1 MHLEGPAPEKQ
12 PMSFI
17 DHIKPVFWDH
27 DESSSGLY
35 SHRFNFRRIWKLT
48 VWLTAVVTIVPLVIM
63 AVIDYRV
70 SEEAMESEILLRT
83 SRLVSNTRRSVS
95 YFLNERTAAV
105 NFVIQNDPYRSLR
118 EQQRLEKVLVHL
130 KNSFGGFVDLGII
143 DDRGIQTAY
152 AGPYALSGR
161 QYINADWFKEVVSKG
176 LYLSDV
182 FMGYRNVPHMVIAVK
197 HRSQSGGFYV
207 LRATVDMSRLNE
219 LLTGLEVGGDGDA
232 FLINREGIL
241 QTPSRSHGAVLDRV
255 KLAVPPYKEHTQVE
269 QIRQY
274 TKGPLVIGYAYITPD
289 TPFILMIVK
298 EKDRLMG
305 PWKQSRMRLVGFLL
319 ISILVIGVVI
329 FGGSTY
335 LVNQIYFADNR
346 RLMAVHQM
354 EYANKMASLGR
365 MSAGVAHEIN
375 NPLAIIS
382 EKAGLMRDL
391 LSLSDQHRG
400 DEKLL
405 GLIDS
410 VISAVDRCAGITRRL
425 LSFAR
430 HSGMAP
436 RPLEIPEVVGEV
448 LGFVGKEAEYRG
460 ITVTVDTAEGVPKI
474 ESDRGRL
481 QEIFLNL
488 ISNAF
493 AAVSDG
499 GKLTISVESC
509 DPDKVAIR
517 FADDGHGIPQP
528 DLERIFEPFFSTK
541 LGKGGTGL
549 GLSITYGLVQE
560 LGGSLSVE
568 SRVGEGTVFT
578 IVLPVRAQGSGSK
591 RRDSFDGDRMV
602 KPEPKAER

>member
-1 MHLEGPAPEKQ
+1 MTFFDHL
-12 PMSFI
+12 
-17 DHIKPVFWDH
+17 KPVFWAH
-27 DESSSGLY
+27 DDSSKGLY

-70 SEEAMESEILLRT
+70 SEKAMESEILLRT

-95 YFLNERTAAV
+95 YFLIERKAAID
-105 NFVIQNDPYRSLR
+105 FVIQNDAYQSLR
-118 EQQRLEKVLVHL
+118 VQKRLEQVLAQL
-130 KNSFGGFVDLGII
+130 KNSFGGFLDLGVI
-143 DDRGIQTAY
+143 DDKGLQIAY
-152 AGPYALSGR
+152 AGPYELSGR
-161 QYINADWFKEVVSKG
+161 QYRDADWFKGAVSKG

-182 FMGYRNVPHMVIAVK
+182 FMGYRNVPHMVIAVR
-197 HRSQSGGFYV
+197 HSSENGGFYV
-207 LRATVDMSRLNE
+207 LRATVDMTRLSE
-219 LLTGLEVGGDGDA
+219 LLMGLEVGGDGDA
-232 FLINREGIL
+232 FLINRQGVL
-241 QTPSRSHGAVLDRV
+241 QTPSRSHGEVLEPI
-255 KLAVPPYKEHTQVE
+255 KLAIPPYSEHTQVT
-269 QIRQY
+269 QVWSY
-274 TKGPLVIGYAYITPD
+274 VKGPLVIGYAYITPD

-298 EKDRLMG
+298 EKNRLME
-305 PWKQSRMRLVGFLL
+305 PWKQSRLRLVGFLL

-329 FGGSTY
+329 YSGSTY
-335 LVNQIYFADNR
+335 LVNQIYVADKR

-391 LSLSDQHRG
+391 LCMG
-400 DEKLL
+400 DKYAEDPKLL

-410 VISAVDRCAGITRRL
+410 VSAAVDRCANITHRL

-430 HSGMAP
+430 HSGMSP
-436 RPLEIPEVVGEV
+436 KPLDLADVVREV
-448 LGFVGKEAEYRG
+448 LGFVGKEAEHRC
-460 ITVTVDTAEGVPKI
+460 ITVTVTSAEDVPKI
-474 ESDRGRL
+474 RSDRGRL

-493 AAVSDG
+493 AAVNDG
-499 GKLTISVESC
+499 GKLAISLNREQ
-509 DPDKVAIR
+509 DDNVAVR
-517 FADDGHGIPQP
+517 FSDDGHGIPKA

-568 SRVGEGTVFT
+568 STVGVGTTFT
-578 IVLPVRAQGSGSK
+578 IVLPFRAQEPSQGP
-591 RRDSFDGDRMV
+591 RRCSDGEEAQ
-602 KPEPKAER
+602 KP